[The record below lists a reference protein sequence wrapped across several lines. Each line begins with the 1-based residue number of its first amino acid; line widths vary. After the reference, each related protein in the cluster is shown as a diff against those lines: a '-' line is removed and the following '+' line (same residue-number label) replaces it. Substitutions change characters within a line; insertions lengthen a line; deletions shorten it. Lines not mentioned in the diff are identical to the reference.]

1 VSPRPRLPLTDP
13 AVLVATGF
21 GSGLLRPAPGTWGS
35 LLALAAWWWA
45 LSEQAPLVQ
54 LAAAALVFALGTWL
68 TDVVDR
74 RYGVGDDPRIVVD
87 EVAGL
92 WLALLGAPATPAG
105 ALAGFVLFRVFDIA
119 KPWPIR
125 WAERRLPGALGVMAD
140 DVVAGLAALI
150 VLQLAFLALGWPTP
164 LLSF

>member
-1 VSPRPRLPLTDP
+1 VSLRPRLPLSDP
-13 AVLVATGF
+13 AVLVVTGF

-35 LLALAAWWWA
+35 LLALAVWWWA
-45 LSEQAPLVQ
+45 LSEQVLLVQ

-68 TDVVDR
+68 TDVVGR
-74 RYGVGDDPRIVVD
+74 RYGVDDDSRIVVD

-92 WLALLGAPATPAG
+92 WVALLGAPATVAG
-105 ALAGFVLFRVFDIA
+105 ALAGFLLFRAFDIA

-125 WAERRLPGALGVMAD
+125 WVERRAPGALGVMAD
-140 DVVAGLAALI
+140 DVVAGIAALI

-164 LLSF
+164 LLSP